1 MPAKGKSKVTAQ
13 QRRRI
18 AAGKSAGKT
27 HRAIA
32 REAGLAVTTVDH
44 QARHPEV
51 VTLTMRLKKEH
62 EPQLVRMYKLS
73 LETMERDI
81 GSKNRG
87 VCAAARAQLL
97 RLLPL
102 GDPPLLRIAPQDP
115 GRGDFTLEEL
125 LICYRTA
132 SLPG

>member
-1 MPAKGKSKVTAQ
+1 MPAKGKSRVTAK
-13 QRRRI
+13 QRRKI

-32 REAGLAVTTVDH
+32 RETGLAVTTVDH
-44 QARHPEV
+44 QAGHPQV
-51 VTLTMRLKKEH
+51 VSQISSLKLEH
-62 EPQLVRMYKLS
+62 EPQLARMFKLS
-73 LETMERDI
+73 LDTMERDI
-81 GSKNRG
+81 GSRNKG

-97 RLLPL
+97 RLLPV
-102 GDPPLLRIAPQDP
+102 GDPPLLRIAPQEP

-125 LICYRTA
+125 LICYRTM

>member
-1 MPAKGKSKVTAQ
+1 MPAKGKSKVTAK
-13 QRRRI
+13 QRRKI

-32 REAGLAVTTVDH
+32 AETGLAVTTVDH
-44 QARHPEV
+44 HASHPQV
-51 VTLTMRLKKEH
+51 VTLTLALKKQH
-62 EPQLVRMYKLS
+62 ESSLARMFALS
-73 LETMERDI
+73 LDTMERDI

-125 LICYRTA
+125 LICYRTMC
-132 SLPG
+132 LTG